1 MANVFLSPSTQ
12 EFNTALSGR
21 SEEYY
26 MNLIAD
32 AMIPYLRASGISYGR
47 NNRNMTTQ
55 ESVNTANSGDYDFY
69 LAIHSNASG
78 ELFSGQSQGAEI
90 YYYPGSINGR
100 RAADIFANNY
110 KEIYPNDENIRI
122 IPNPNYIE
130 LNKTKMPAILF
141 EVAYHDNIT
150 DFNWL
155 RNNINRIA
163 ENLSLSLADYF
174 RVEFRKPLPYA
185 IGTVNTSGGRL
196 NIRRFPSVDAEV
208 TGSLADNDKVRIY
221 NNENG
226 WFKIQANGK
235 EGYVSSSFIRN

>member
-32 AMIPYLRASGISYGR
+32 AMIPYLRVSGISYGR

-55 ESVNTANSGDYDFY
+55 KSVNTANSGDYDFY

-78 ELFSGQSQGAEI
+78 EFFSGQSQGAEI

-163 ENLSLSLADYF
+163 ENLSVSLADYLG
-174 RVEFRKPLPYA
+174 VEFRKPLPYA

-226 WFKIQANGK
+226 WLKILSDGK
-235 EGYVSSSFIRN
+235 EGYVSSSYIRN